1 MVSLILYSEF
11 LNNIVNSG
19 NEVFFIAADFFLIQY
34 LSGLVV
40 YRNSEDPADIDLVR
54 ILNDR
59 VDLHDCLD
67 VRIVLTAVFQ
77 ECVTLLD
84 SDALAQYFYSVDVKT
99 RLHSTFIPSMSIVFA
114 PPFTS
119 SSASSLRA
127 ASIMFISSVILF
139 SPLILDYQVVLVF
152 WLSPYIE
159 LYVAGLLR
167 VNFYLYFYNFFLI
180 CIIRFMLGDVF

>member
-1 MVSLILYSEF
+1 MKFSS
-11 LNNIVNSG
+11 
-19 NEVFFIAADFFLIQY
+19 IAADFFLIQY

-84 SDALAQYFYSVDVKT
+84 SDALAQYFYSVDVN
-99 RLHSTFIPSMSIVFA
+99 RVCSTVYFIECF
-114 PPFTS
+114 
-119 SSASSLRA
+119 LRA

-152 WLSPYIE
+152 WLSPYTV
-159 LYVAGLLR
+159 LYVAALLR
-167 VNFYLYFYNFFLI
+167 ANFYLYFYKFFLI